1 MSRPLR
7 ILTFS
12 TLYPSGNRPG
22 HGIFVETRL
31 RELLKTGEVQ
41 ARVVAP
47 VPWFPSAHP
56 RWGSYAR
63 MAAVPAREVLQG
75 IAVRHPRYA
84 LLPKVGMTSAPLS
97 MALGSLAS
105 IRQVLDEGFDF
116 DLIDA
121 HYFYPD
127 GVAAAMLARWFRKP
141 LIVTARG
148 TDLNLISRYALP
160 RRMMQRAAS
169 RAAGLIGVS
178 QPLADVMCGW
188 GVGADKVH
196 VIRNGVD
203 LDRFAPLDRTAARTS
218 LGIDSRGPLLLSVG
232 NLIELKGHALLI
244 EAVRALRD
252 DWPALRLVIAGEGP
266 ERPALEALVARHGLG
281 ARVQLLGAVP
291 NADLCT
297 WYSAADLFLLPS
309 SREGL
314 PNALLE
320 ALACGTPTLAS
331 AVGGIPDVLRGV
343 PEAGELFPER
353 SVAAITAT
361 LRRWLPRDAD
371 RQAVRQLALAHAW
384 PRSIEQLLALMQ
396 RAAGGGIHA

>member
-31 RELLKTGEVQ
+31 RELLKRGDVK

-47 VPWFPSAHP
+47 VPWFPSTHP

-63 MAAVPAREVLQG
+63 MAAVPARETLHGIDVL
-75 IAVRHPRYA
+75 HPRYA

-97 MALGSLAS
+97 MALGARASVARLLA
-105 IRQVLDEGFDF
+105 EGFDF

-127 GVAAAMLARWFRKP
+127 GVAAALLARWFGKP
-141 LIVTARG
+141 FIVTARG
-148 TDLNLISRYALP
+148 TDLNLIPQYALP
-160 RRMMQRAAS
+160 RRMMQWAAAQAS
-169 RAAGLIGVS
+169 ALVGVS
-178 QPLADVMCGW
+178 QALAEVLRGW
-188 GVGADKVH
+188 GVTPHKLH

-203 LDRFAPLDRTAARTS
+203 LDRFTPLDRLAARAS
-218 LGIDSRGPLLLSVG
+218 LGLRPDGPLLLSVG
-232 NLIELKGHALLI
+232 NLVELKGHALLI
-244 EAVRALRD
+244 EAVQALRD
-252 DWPALRLVIAGEGP
+252 ESPALRLVIAGEGP
-266 ERPALEALVARHGLG
+266 ERPRLEAMIAGYGLG
-281 ARVQLLGAVP
+281 ERVKLLGAVP
-291 NADLCT
+291 NAQLCA

-320 ALACGTPTLAS
+320 ALACGTPALAS
-331 AVGGIPDVLRGV
+331 AVGGIPEVLGGAS
-343 PEAGELFPER
+343 EAGEMLAER
-353 SVAAITAT
+353 SAAAITAT
-361 LRRWLPRDAD
+361 LRRWLAREAD
-371 RQAVRQLALAHAW
+371 RGAVRRIAQGHSWQHSITQLAAVMQSAAHGA
-384 PRSIEQLLALMQ
+384 
-396 RAAGGGIHA
+396 IHA